1 MASPGQRRGSC
12 GHVMAA
18 FDLHKKCARCRDK
31 KMGDDPCVKGQRCDL
46 CDSFSESQKGM
57 LATPQYQIR
66 KDKKAGTLVS
76 PSKVTVVG
84 PVEDQ
89 TEFQMAPDVA
99 HAQERVFTG
108 ASPAAQASVGDFV
121 SRQDLELLNNQ
132 LEEKFARFEALLSR
146 TNIFS
151 TPKMPVSTIQAP
163 ISDMPFINPSP
174 DPGAT
179 GPVRPPGQGLE
190 VSPAVKNIRENLNT
204 RKLLNRLLVPV
215 LQVRLLRILFL
226 LSRQLCPVRVCKI
239 LSNRRKLL
247 PVSRL
252 LDPHLNRSSPVR
264 NLPVVLLHLLQ
275 TVLLSRIRLC
285 QTRNP
290 FRTGQIKTP
299 VRRVNFQILR

>member
-1 MASPGQRRGSC
+1 
-12 GHVMAA
+12 
-18 FDLHKKCARCRDK
+18 
-31 KMGDDPCVKGQRCDL
+31 MGDDPCVKGQRCDL

-89 TEFQMAPDVA
+89 TEFQMAPDAA
-99 HAQERVFTG
+99 HAQEGVFTG

-151 TPKMPVSTIQAP
+151 TPKMPVSTFQAP
-163 ISDMPFINPSP
+163 ISDTPFINPSP

-179 GPVRPPGQGLE
+179 GPARPPGQELE
-190 VSPAVKNIRENLNT
+190 VSPAVKKHKGKFKHKKAVKPAASAGSSNQIASD
-204 RKLLNRLLVPV
+204 P
-215 LQVRLLRILFL
+215 IP
-226 LSRQLCPVRVCKI
+226 LSRQLCPVQLCKL

-247 PVSRL
+247 QCHVSWILFSTGHHRYATFQWFYFIFSRQFYSAGSGSVRRGT
-252 LDPHLNRSSPVR
+252 PSGPVR
-264 NLPVVLLHLLQ
+264 
-275 TVLLSRIRLC
+275 
-285 QTRNP
+285 
-290 FRTGQIKTP
+290 
-299 VRRVNFQILR
+299 

>member
-46 CDSFSESQKGM
+46 CDSLSESQKGM

-89 TEFQMAPDVA
+89 IDFQMPPDAA

-151 TPKMPVSTIQAP
+151 TPKMPVSAVHAP
-163 ISDMPFINPSP
+163 ISDTPFINPSP

-179 GPVRPPGQGLE
+179 GPVRPPGQELV
-190 VSPAVKNIRENLNT
+190 VSPAVKKHKGKSKHKKAVKPAASAGSSDQIASD
-204 RKLLNRLLVPV
+204 P
-215 LQVRLLRILFL
+215 IPLFKT
-226 LSRQLCPVRVCKI
+226 VRVCK
-239 LSNRRKLL
+239 LLKNRRKLFPL
-247 PVSRL
+247 SRL
-252 LDPHLNRSSPVR
+252 LDPLLNQSSPVR